1 MQLKL
6 REIRESKY
14 MTQMELAEKLG
25 VSQSFIVRVER
36 GTKALPL
43 SMAYEISQVLKCT
56 VDEIIK
62 GKHN

>member
-6 REIRESKY
+6 REIRESKH

>member
-6 REIRESKY
+6 REIRESKH

-43 SMAYEISQVLKCT
+43 SMAYEISQVLKCI

>member
-6 REIRESKY
+6 REIRESKH

-25 VSQSFIVRVER
+25 VSQSFIIRVER